1 MTTLNLPAALAT
13 RYTPNEVAQ
22 ICGVSAR
29 TVSYWFRGRRGSA
42 VDPVFALADQWDPQS
57 MRLSF
62 LDLCEVIV
70 VANFRRHGASLQR
83 IRLAREFTK
92 QRVTSEH
99 PFATEQFKLT
109 GGRILWEF
117 NEELPSNRKQ
127 DVLVDFDS
135 SAGQYALP
143 IYFAEALERFD
154 YGDLLGDRA
163 ACRYHPYGR
172 DVPLVID
179 PRFGSGRLTVT
190 DFNIRAEAV
199 LARFSHGYTVQE
211 INDDLGVPVDLLK
224 AVQLFQSA
232 A

>member
-1 MTTLNLPAALAT
+1 MTTFDIPAALSA
-13 RYTPNEVAQ
+13 RYTPSEVAQ
-22 ICGVSAR
+22 LAGVHTR
-29 TVSYWFRGRRGSA
+29 TASYWFRGRRGSA
-42 VDPVFALADQWDPQS
+42 VPPVFPLVEQWDPQTT
-57 MRLSF
+57 RVSF
-62 LDLCEVIV
+62 LDLCEAIV
-70 VANFRRHGASLQR
+70 VSNFRRHGASLQR

-99 PFATEQFKLT
+99 PFATEQFKLA

-117 NEELPSNRKQ
+117 DEQSPSNRKQ

-143 IYFAEALERFD
+143 IYFTEALERFD
-154 YGDLLGDRA
+154 YGDLLGDRT

-179 PRFGSGRLTVT
+179 PEFGSGRLTIA
-190 DFNIRAEAV
+190 DSNIRAEAV
-199 LARFSHGYTVQE
+199 LARFSHGYTIEE
-211 INDDLGVPVDLLK
+211 INDDLGLPTDQLR
-224 AVQLFQSA
+224 AVQQFQRA